1 MGVISVRIPDE
12 LQHELD
18 EAGVKIAETVREDL
32 TKLAERL
39 RAERRNTILAKY
51 RRPARRPVADL
62 VREAREE
69 H

>member
-1 MGVISVRIPDE
+1 MAVISVRIPDA

-18 EAGVKIAETVREDL
+18 EAGVKIAETVKEDL
-32 TKLAERL
+32 IKLAERL
-39 RAERRNTILAKY
+39 RVERRNAVLAKY